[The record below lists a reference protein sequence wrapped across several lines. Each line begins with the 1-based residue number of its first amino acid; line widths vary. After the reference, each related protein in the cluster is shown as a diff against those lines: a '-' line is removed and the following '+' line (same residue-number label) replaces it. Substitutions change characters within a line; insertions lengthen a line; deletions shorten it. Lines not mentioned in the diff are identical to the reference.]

1 MTFSVFMALL
11 AVLMTLYVSP
21 AAAGSGVAELM
32 GILNGI
38 HYPNY
43 ISWKAL
49 ITKFWGTI
57 FAVSAGL
64 CIGKEGPLAHI
75 GAISGV
81 VCCYIPL
88 NSFKKLQNENVK
100 R

>member
-1 MTFSVFMALL
+1 MLTV
-11 AVLMTLYVSP
+11 YVAP
-21 AAAGSGVAELM
+21 AATGSGVAELI

-43 ISWKAL
+43 ITWRAFL
-49 ITKFWGTI
+49 VKFLGTI

-75 GAISGV
+75 GAVSGV
-81 VCCYIPL
+81 ICCYLPIK
-88 NSFKKLQNENVK
+88 SFKKLQNETIK